1 LEEAMKNSVLEVDPK
16 RYGRLLARKLPA
28 VIRTVAENERLIAEL
43 EELDR
48 RHNELSPEERE
59 YSELLTVLIEAFEE
73 ANYALEGSTPDSRL
87 RSLMEEHGLRQRDLL
102 DVFGSRGTASEVVSG
117 KRAISKAQAKK
128 IAGIF
133 HVPADLFL

>member
-1 LEEAMKNSVLEVDPK
+1 MKHSVLEVDPK

-28 VIRTVAENERLIAEL
+28 VIRTEEENERLIAEL
-43 EELDR
+43 EQMDR
-48 RHNELSPEERE
+48 RHDELTPEERK

-102 DVFGSRGTASEVVSG
+102 EVFGSRGIASEVVTG
-117 KRAISKAQAKK
+117 KRAISKTQAKK
-128 IAGIF
+128 LVKFF
-133 HVPADLFL
+133 HVPVDLLI